1 MKRYKNKNRG
11 SIFSLLIGNYIAFT
25 IAIVVTVSI
34 ITSLGL
40 LLISK
45 RADIPVGITEK
56 EESLLYKEKY
66 SRLNSTKIAGKEGII
81 EILDE
86 NNNVIYSVGDGKKV
100 KSYTQRELEFI
111 KNYDGSGMLVNSY
124 KFKNDG
130 EEIALIIREDFSYNQ
145 SDETVNDYNEG
156 WFEIIDKD
164 LNVIFRSIGMDEN
177 SNLSY
182 TKEELGYLL
191 GTYPEK
197 YNITKYSFKNSLNES
212 RTLIIKE
219 KHVNEEEFMERL
231 DSWSIGSIRIFI
243 VVYIVCIILFVMLL
257 RKKVK
262 KPLKKLEDA
271 MYSLAEGKSKSL
283 IEYRGPKEFVQICD
297 AFNIMVNKL
306 ENSEIEKDR
315 LSNDKQRILSDISHD
330 LKTPITTIQGYSKAL
345 VDGVISKNDLDKY
358 LNIIYAK
365 STRLNDLINMFYEY
379 SKLEHPDFQLVF
391 NEVDLSECIRSYLA
405 VKYEDLLDAG
415 FDLEVNIPDE
425 VLLCNIDKVQFLRIL
440 DNLLGNSVKHN
451 PKGTTIY
458 FELIRENDNYKIIV
472 ADNGVGISEEISK
485 NIFDA
490 FTVGDESRTNK
501 EGSGLGLAIAKNI
514 VHLHGGEFNIDID
527 GDLFKSTVIFDVD
540 NGEAQS

>member
-1 MKRYKNKNRG
+1 MKRYKKKNRG
-11 SIFSLLIGNYIAFT
+11 SIFSLLICNYIAFT
-25 IAIVVTVSI
+25 IAIAVTVSI
-34 ITSLGL
+34 ISLLGIL
-40 LLISK
+40 LFSK
-45 RADIPVGITEK
+45 RADIPIGITEK
-56 EESLLYKEKY
+56 EVSLLYKENYNK
-66 SRLNSTKIAGKEGII
+66 LNLAKIAGKDGVI

-86 NNNVIYSVGDGKKV
+86 NNIVIYSVGNGEKV
-100 KSYTQRELEFI
+100 KSYTNRELEFI
-111 KNYDGSGMLVNSY
+111 RNYDGSGILVNSY
-124 KFKNDG
+124 KFKNDE
-130 EEIALIIREDFSYNQ
+130 EEIALIIREFFSYDQ

-177 SNLSY
+177 SNQFY

-219 KHVNEEEFMERL
+219 KRVNDEAFMEKL
-231 DSWSIGSIRIFI
+231 DSWSSSSIRIFI
-243 VVYIVCIILFVMLL
+243 IVYTICIILFVMLL

-271 MYSLAEGKSKSL
+271 MYSLAEGKSNAL

-306 ENSEIEKDR
+306 KKSEIEKDR

-358 LNIIYAK
+358 LKIIYAK

-379 SKLEHPDFQLVF
+379 SKLEHPDFQLIF
-391 NEVDLSECIRSYLA
+391 NKVDLSECIRSYLA
-405 VKYEDLLDAG
+405 IKYEDLLDAG

-440 DNLLGNSVKHN
+440 DNLLENSVKHN

-472 ADNGVGISEEISK
+472 ADNGVGIPEEISK

-501 EGSGLGLAIAKNI
+501 EGSGLGLAIVKKI
-514 VHLHGGEFNIDID
+514 VEMHKGTIQLKINNDTEYV
-527 GDLFKSTVIFDVD
+527 TIF
-540 NGEAQS
+540 EITLPK

>member
-66 SRLNSTKIAGKEGII
+66 SRLNPTKIAGKEGII

-145 SDETVNDYNEG
+145 SDETVSDYNEG

-164 LNVIFRSIGMDEN
+164 LNVVFRSIGMDEN

-501 EGSGLGLAIAKNI
+501 EGSGLGLAIVKKI
-514 VHLHGGEFNIDID
+514 VEMHKGTIQLKINNDAEYV
-527 GDLFKSTVIFDVD
+527 TVFEITLPK
-540 NGEAQS
+540 E

>member
-1 MKRYKNKNRG
+1 MKRYKKKNRG
-11 SIFSLLIGNYIAFT
+11 SIFSLLICNYIAFT
-25 IAIVVTVSI
+25 IAIAVTVSI
-34 ITSLGL
+34 ISLLGIL
-40 LLISK
+40 LFSK
-45 RADIPVGITEK
+45 RADIPIGITKK
-56 EESLLYKEKY
+56 EVSLLYNENYNK
-66 SRLNSTKIAGKEGII
+66 LNLAKIAGKDGVI

-86 NNNVIYSVGDGKKV
+86 NNIVIYSVGNGEKV
-100 KSYTQRELEFI
+100 KSYTNRELEFI
-111 KNYDGSGMLVNSY
+111 RNYDGSGILVNSY
-124 KFKNDG
+124 KFKNDE
-130 EEIALIIREDFSYNQ
+130 EEIALIIRESFLYDQ
-145 SDETVNDYNEG
+145 SNETVNDYNDG

-164 LNVIFRSIGMDEN
+164 LNVVFRSIGMDEN
-177 SNLSY
+177 SNQFY

-197 YNITKYSFKNSLNES
+197 YNIAKYSFKNSLNES

-219 KHVNEEEFMERL
+219 KRVNDEAFMEKL
-231 DSWSIGSIRIFI
+231 DSWSSSSIRIFI
-243 VVYIVCIILFVMLL
+243 IVYTICIILFVMLL

-271 MYSLAEGKSKSL
+271 MYSLAEGKSNSL

-306 ENSEIEKDR
+306 KNSEIEKDR

-345 VDGVISKNDLDKY
+345 VDGVISKDDLDKY
-358 LNIIYAK
+358 LKIIYAK

-379 SKLEHPDFQLVF
+379 SKLEHPDFQLIF
-391 NEVDLSECIRSYLA
+391 NKVDLSECIRSYLA
-405 VKYEDLLDAG
+405 IKYEDLLDAG

-440 DNLLGNSVKHN
+440 DNLLENSVKHN

-472 ADNGVGISEEISK
+472 ADNGVGIPEEISK

-501 EGSGLGLAIAKNI
+501 EGSGLGLAIVKKI
-514 VHLHGGEFNIDID
+514 VEMHKGTIQLKINNDTEYV
-527 GDLFKSTVIFDVD
+527 TVFEITLPK
-540 NGEAQS
+540 E

>member
-1 MKRYKNKNRG
+1 M
-11 SIFSLLIGNYIAFT
+11 
-25 IAIVVTVSI
+25 
-34 ITSLGL
+34 
-40 LLISK
+40 ISK
-45 RADIPVGITEK
+45 RSDIPVGITEK

-66 SRLNSTKIAGKEGII
+66 SRLNPTKIAGKEGII

-145 SDETVNDYNEG
+145 SDETVSDYNEG

-164 LNVIFRSIGMDEN
+164 LNVVFRSIGMDEN

-191 GTYPEK
+191 GTSPEK

-405 VKYEDLLDAG
+405 IKYEDLLDAG

-425 VLLCNIDKVQFLRIL
+425 VLLCNIDKIQFLRIL

-501 EGSGLGLAIAKNI
+501 EGSGLGLAIVKKI
-514 VHLHGGEFNIDID
+514 VEMHKGTIQLKINNDAEYV
-527 GDLFKSTVIFDVD
+527 TVFEITMPK
-540 NGEAQS
+540 E

>member
-45 RADIPVGITEK
+45 RSDIPVGITEK

-66 SRLNSTKIAGKEGII
+66 SRLNPTKIAGKEGII

-145 SDETVNDYNEG
+145 SDETVSDYNEG

-164 LNVIFRSIGMDEN
+164 LNVVFRSIGMDEN

-191 GTYPEK
+191 GTSPEK

-405 VKYEDLLDAG
+405 IKYEDLLDAG

-425 VLLCNIDKVQFLRIL
+425 VLLCNIDKIQFLRIL

-451 PKGTTIY
+451 PNGTTIY

-501 EGSGLGLAIAKNI
+501 EGSGLGLAIVKKI
-514 VHLHGGEFNIDID
+514 VEMHKGTIQLKINNDAEYV
-527 GDLFKSTVIFDVD
+527 TVFEITMPK
-540 NGEAQS
+540 E

>member
-45 RADIPVGITEK
+45 RSDIPVGITEK

-66 SRLNSTKIAGKEGII
+66 SRLNPTKIAGKEGII

-145 SDETVNDYNEG
+145 SDETVSDYNEG

-164 LNVIFRSIGMDEN
+164 LNVVFRSIGMDEN

-191 GTYPEK
+191 GTSPEK

-243 VVYIVCIILFVMLL
+243 VVYIVCTILFVMLL

-405 VKYEDLLDAG
+405 IKYEDLLDAG

-425 VLLCNIDKVQFLRIL
+425 VLLCNIDKIQFLRIL

-501 EGSGLGLAIAKNI
+501 EGSGLGLAIVKKI
-514 VHLHGGEFNIDID
+514 VEMHKGTIQLKINNDAEYV
-527 GDLFKSTVIFDVD
+527 TVFEITMPK
-540 NGEAQS
+540 E

>member
-45 RADIPVGITEK
+45 RSDIPVGITEK

-66 SRLNSTKIAGKEGII
+66 SRLNPTKIAGKEGII

-145 SDETVNDYNEG
+145 SDETVSDYNEG

-164 LNVIFRSIGMDEN
+164 LNVVFRSIGMDEN

-191 GTYPEK
+191 GTSPEK

-405 VKYEDLLDAG
+405 IKYEDLLDAG

-425 VLLCNIDKVQFLRIL
+425 VLLCNIDKIQFLRIL

-501 EGSGLGLAIAKNI
+501 EGSGLGLAIVKKI
-514 VHLHGGEFNIDID
+514 VEMHKGTIQLKINNDAEYV
-527 GDLFKSTVIFDVD
+527 TVFEITMPK
-540 NGEAQS
+540 E

>member
-501 EGSGLGLAIAKNI
+501 EGSGLGLAIVKKI
-514 VHLHGGEFNIDID
+514 VEMHKGTIQLKINNDAEYV
-527 GDLFKSTVIFDVD
+527 TVFEITLPK
-540 NGEAQS
+540 E

>member
-1 MKRYKNKNRG
+1 
-11 SIFSLLIGNYIAFT
+11 
-25 IAIVVTVSI
+25 
-34 ITSLGL
+34 
-40 LLISK
+40 
-45 RADIPVGITEK
+45 
-56 EESLLYKEKY
+56 
-66 SRLNSTKIAGKEGII
+66 
-81 EILDE
+81 
-86 NNNVIYSVGDGKKV
+86 
-100 KSYTQRELEFI
+100 
-111 KNYDGSGMLVNSY
+111 
-124 KFKNDG
+124 
-130 EEIALIIREDFSYNQ
+130 
-145 SDETVNDYNEG
+145 
-156 WFEIIDKD
+156 
-164 LNVIFRSIGMDEN
+164 
-177 SNLSY
+177 
-182 TKEELGYLL
+182 
-191 GTYPEK
+191 
-197 YNITKYSFKNSLNES
+197 
-212 RTLIIKE
+212 
-219 KHVNEEEFMERL
+219 
-231 DSWSIGSIRIFI
+231 
-243 VVYIVCIILFVMLL
+243 MLL

-501 EGSGLGLAIAKNI
+501 EGSGLGLAIVKKI
-514 VHLHGGEFNIDID
+514 VEMHKGTIQLKINNDAEYV
-527 GDLFKSTVIFDVD
+527 TVFEITLPK
-540 NGEAQS
+540 E

>member
-56 EESLLYKEKY
+56 EEALLYKEKY
-66 SRLNSTKIAGKEGII
+66 SRLNPTKISGKEGVI

-86 NNNVIYSVGDGKKV
+86 NNDVIYSVGDGKKV

-111 KNYDGSGMLVNSY
+111 RNYDGSGMLVNSY

-219 KHVNEEEFMERL
+219 KQVNEEEFMERL

-458 FELIRENDNYKIIV
+458 FELILENDNYKIIV

-501 EGSGLGLAIAKNI
+501 EGSGLGLAIVKKI
-514 VHLHGGEFNIDID
+514 VEMHKGTIQLKINNDAEYV
-527 GDLFKSTVIFDVD
+527 TVFEITLPK
-540 NGEAQS
+540 E